1 MFTLFGYV
9 GQTLYNKLDARYS
22 EQVAVERQKVKEEK
36 KGFWNKVADM
46 EWSPMKRLSDEE
58 YGNMLK
64 ERLLRVEA
72 DIALVD
78 EELEKLRIEERVTN
92 ARDEDIAVAKKNG
105 K

>member
-9 GQTLYNKLDARYS
+9 GQTVFNKLDARYS
-22 EQVAVERQKVKEEK
+22 EQAAVEIRKEKMER
-36 KGFWNKVADM
+36 KGFWNRVADM

-64 ERLLRVEA
+64 ERVLRVEA

-78 EELEKLRIEERVTN
+78 EELEKLRIEERVAN
-92 ARDEDIAVAKKNG
+92 AKDENIAVAKKNE